1 MSSLARAVLLALAT
15 LTATGITTAA
25 APTGSGPLTRRADY
39 HPSSAPQEDDYCGE
53 AVPRYS
59 HGPSAPLVADCRALP
74 DAHPGPGYWL
84 VTAGE
89 TESREAAAAA
99 GADDR
104 WTRLAASGT
113 CAVEVRLSHQ
123 NDAARGGPGV
133 VDYRFG
139 TNDLRFYVRAH
150 LTDANARD
158 GRAGI
163 SSGVWCRR
171 GDVQGQVVIDFR
183 FVSA

>member
-1 MSSLARAVLLALAT
+1 MPSLARAR
-15 LTATGITTAA
+15 
-25 APTGSGPLTRRADY
+25 PLTRRANY
-39 HPSSAPQEDDYCGE
+39 HSSSAPQEDDYCGE

-59 HGPSAPLVADCRALP
+59 HGPSAPLVADCRAL
-74 DAHPGPGYWL
+74 
-84 VTAGE
+84 
-89 TESREAAAAA
+89 
-99 GADDR
+99 
-104 WTRLAASGT
+104 GT

-123 NDAARGGPGV
+123 NDAARGGPAV

-158 GRAGI
+158 GRAGV

-171 GDVQGQVVIDFR
+171 GDVQGQMLVDFR